1 MRRTK
6 TSLLLIGIGYLL
18 GVVAAL
24 IVRSKR
30 PIQTIDDLTDEM
42 VDLHRDLWGKIQEI
56 EIPAELKSE
65 LESLKNTLNDE
76 YTKLERE
83 VEATYTQLKSQ
94 GVEKRSEI
102 EAQVQD
108 LIARRWEHIETL
120 QSRMRD
126 LTEQA
131 RSQGNDLFYRLQ
143 DTVIDTLDAM
153 KSEFDHQ
160 LKKIERKFR

>member
-30 PIQTIDDLTDEM
+30 PIQTIDDLTDEV

-76 YTKLERE
+76 YTRLERE

-108 LIARRWEHIETL
+108 LIARR
-120 QSRMRD
+120 
-126 LTEQA
+126 
-131 RSQGNDLFYRLQ
+131 
-143 DTVIDTLDAM
+143 
-153 KSEFDHQ
+153 
-160 LKKIERKFR
+160 